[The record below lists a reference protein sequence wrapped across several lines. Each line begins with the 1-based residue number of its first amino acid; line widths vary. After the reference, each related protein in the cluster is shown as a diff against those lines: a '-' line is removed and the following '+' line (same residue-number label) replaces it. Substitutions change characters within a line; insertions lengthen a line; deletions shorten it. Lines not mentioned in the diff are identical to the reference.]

1 MLFGLFL
8 VVVSIV
14 FLYLEVNENNKFKE
28 LFQLFQT
35 FKIFKRGIESSP
47 LSLLSN
53 YCYYSKTLENST
65 NCINTT
71 VCNGQDK
78 NNCTNVTNCVEIS
91 IDDKTN
97 IY

>member
-1 MLFGLFL
+1 MFGLFL
-8 VVVSIV
+8 VVVSII

-53 YCYYSKTLENST
+53 YCYYSKTLDNST
-65 NCINTT
+65 NCTEYT
-71 VCNGQDK
+71 VCNGTESHYSCINIISK
-78 NNCTNVTNCVEIS
+78 N
-91 IDDKTN
+91 
-97 IY
+97 